1 LLLNE
6 APNTCGEKIFAENAV
21 NRHTILLTNKLLLR
35 EFIEGRTPTQRC
47 FMSINEKISATSP
60 YLLSTVRIVVAL
72 LFIEHG
78 SMKLLGFPPSSQ
90 PVHLVLFSLHGLS
103 GVLELLGGLVLLPGL
118 FTRPVAFILSGEM
131 AAAYFIAHASK
142 SFFPALN
149 MGELAVVYSFVF
161 LYFAAAGGG
170 PWSVDHML
178 EHEGERAT
186 RTARATT
193 RSAGTEAAA
202 WR

>member
-1 LLLNE
+1 LS
-6 APNTCGEKIFAENAV
+6 
-21 NRHTILLTNKLLLR
+21 
-35 EFIEGRTPTQRC
+35 EFILGRTPTQRF
-47 FMSINEKISATSP
+47 FMFIKEKVSAASP

-78 SMKLLGFPPSSQ
+78 SMKLLGFPPSDQ
-90 PVHLVLFSLHGLS
+90 FAHLTLFSLGGLAA
-103 GVLELLGGLVLLPGL
+103 VIELLGGLLLLPGL
-118 FTRPVAFILSGEM
+118 FTRPVAFILSGQM

-170 PWSVDHML
+170 PWSVDHIL
-178 EHEGERAT
+178 EHEGESAARK
-186 RTARATT
+186 TARATP
-193 RSAGTEAAA
+193 RGTGTPAAA